1 MSYFGTDGIRG
12 QFGVFPI
19 TPDFLLRLGFGAG
32 QVLMRQSLNKRPSV
46 LIGKDTRL
54 SGYVIE
60 AALQAG
66 FNAAGVDVHMLGPLP
81 TPAIAHLVKSFHAD
95 MGVVISASH
104 NPYQDNG
111 VKFFNHEGKKSL
123 MRCKIP
129 SMIN

>member
-1 MSYFGTDGIRG
+1 M
-12 QFGVFPI
+12 VFVDNLEFFQSHLI
-19 TPDFLLRLGFGAG
+19 FLLRLGFGAG

-111 VKFFNHEGKKSL
+111 VKFFLIMRAKKNL
-123 MRCKIP
+123 
-129 SMIN
+129 